1 MREPREVTERLNAKR
16 LMIYSHDTF
25 GLGHLRRCR
34 AIAHS
39 LVERFKGLT
48 ILILSGSPIIADFD
62 FRARVDF
69 IRIPGVIKLFNG
81 EYTSLGLKIDL
92 KDTLSIRESII
103 RNTTREFAPDL
114 FLVDKEPLGLKG
126 EMTDTLRILKGTG
139 TKTILGLRDIMDE
152 PTLLKREWAGRDM
165 LSAMDDLYDDI
176 WIYGLEEFFNPLTT
190 MDVTP
195 ALRDKIIYTG
205 YLPRSLPK
213 EHHLPEK
220 LDMEEPYILV
230 TPGGGGDGATMVD
243 WVMRAFEC
251 DDAPPFGALMVLG
264 PFMPPELRAEFMDRA
279 AKLDRVKV
287 ISFDSR
293 MEVLMANSVGVISMG
308 GYNTFCEILSY
319 DKRALVIPRMEPR
332 KEQLNRATRA
342 EELGLS
348 KMLIPDGDLDTRTM
362 VEALRNLPDQ
372 NKPSESLLPGMLDGL
387 DRIGALVRSSV
398 EDEGGIQRP
407 LRALWS

>member
-1 MREPREVTERLNAKR
+1 MRKPREVTERLNAKR

-126 EMTDTLRILKGTG
+126 EMTDTLRMLKGTG

-213 EHHLPEK
+213 EHRPSEK

-243 WVMRAFEC
+243 WVMRAFEG

-348 KMLIPDGDLDTRTM
+348 KMLIPEGDLDTRTM

>member
-1 MREPREVTERLNAKR
+1 MRGLREVIERLNAKR

-92 KDTLSIRESII
+92 SETLSIRESII

-126 EMTDTLRILKGTG
+126 EMTETLHMLKGTD

-165 LSAMDDLYDDI
+165 LTEMENLYDDI
-176 WIYGLEEFFNPLTT
+176 WVYGLEDFFNPLAT

-195 ALRDKIIYTG
+195 ALREKMIYTG
-205 YLPRSLPK
+205 YLPRTLPK
-213 EHHLPEK
+213 EHGLPEK
-220 LDMEEPYILV
+220 LDLDEPYILV
-230 TPGGGGDGATMVD
+230 TPGGGGDGAAMVD
-243 WVMRAFEC
+243 WVMRAYES
-251 DDAPPFGALMVLG
+251 DDALPFGALMVLG
-264 PFMPPELRAEFMDRA
+264 PFMPQNLRAEFMDRA
-279 AKLDRVKV
+279 AKLDRVEV

-293 MEVLMANSVGVISMG
+293 MEVLMANSVGVVSMG
-308 GYNTFCEILSY
+308 GYNTFCEVLSY
-319 DKRALVIPRMEPR
+319 DKRALVIPRTEPR
-332 KEQLNRATRA
+332 KEQLFRANRA
-342 EELGLS
+342 EELGLL
-348 KMLIPDGDLDTRTM
+348 KVLIPDGDTDYRVM
-362 VEALRNLPDQ
+362 AEALRNLPNQ
-372 NKPSESLLPGMLDGL
+372 NKPSQSLLPGMLDGL
-387 DRIGALVRSSV
+387 DRIGALVRESV
-398 EDEGGIQRP
+398 EDDIGIQRP

>member
-126 EMTDTLRILKGTG
+126 EMTDTLRMLKGTG

-213 EHHLPEK
+213 EHYPPEK

-243 WVMRAFEC
+243 WVMRAFEG